1 MFVNFF
7 YELKREGIPVSLTE
21 WLALMEALAKGLAF
35 SSLTTFYYLARTVL
49 VKSETHY
56 DRYDA
61 AFLKCFKGIETND
74 EILNKALEWF
84 KNPMISKVVSPL
96 KTPGLP
102 HLDISLLQQQAADQ
116 MQAQDDAHLGG
127 PKRLGSGGTSAF
139 GNAGY
144 NPAGIRVGGSTS
156 GLSAVKVAGRRSY
169 REYRNDQI
177 NGVRQFEMALRK
189 LRQLS
194 TRVEGPK
201 SEIDINA
208 TIDATC
214 KNAGFLKL
222 VWERPRRNTV
232 KIILLMDSGGSMDR
246 FYQLCS
252 RLFTAAN
259 RTTHFKELKFY
270 YFHNCV
276 YDFVYTKPFIEKKY
290 AVKTEEFLKNHGSD
304 YRLVIVG
311 DASMGQNELYAVGGA
326 IEWAE
331 RNEIPGII
339 WLKRLARHFTY
350 SVWLNPVPVKYWGRK
365 PDFVTIAPIREIF
378 PMYELTPEGLEQ
390 AIKRLKVKIN

>member
-1 MFVNFF
+1 MFINFF
-7 YELKREGIPVSLTE
+7 YELKREGVPVSLTE
-21 WLALMEALAKGLAF
+21 WLTLMEALAKGLSF
-35 SSLTTFYYLARTVL
+35 SSLTGFYYLARSIL
-49 VKSETHY
+49 VKSEAHY

-61 AFLKCFKGIETND
+61 AFLKCFKGVETTD
-74 EILNKALEWF
+74 DILNKALEWF
-84 KNPMISKVVSPL
+84 KNPMTSKIVSPV
-96 KTPGLP
+96 KAAGIN
-102 HLDISLLQQQAADQ
+102 HWDISALQQQLADRLQ
-116 MQAQDDAHLGG
+116 TQNDKHLGG
-127 PKRLGSGGTSAF
+127 PKRVGSGGTSAF
-139 GNAGY
+139 GNSGY
-144 NPAGIRVGGSTS
+144 NPAGVRVGGSTS
-156 GLSAVKVAGRRSY
+156 GLSAVKVAAKRNY

-177 NGVRQFEMALRK
+177 TGVRQFEMALRK
-189 LRQLS
+189 LRLLS
-194 TRVEGPK
+194 TKVEGPK
-201 SEIDINA
+201 SEIDIGA

-222 VWERPRRNTV
+222 VWERPRRNTL

-276 YDFVYTKPFIEKKY
+276 YDYVYTRPFMEKKY
-290 AVKTEEFLKNHGSD
+290 AVKIEDFLRSHNSD
-304 YRLVIVG
+304 YRLIIVG
-311 DASMGQNELYAVGGA
+311 DASMGPNELTAAGEA

-331 RNEIPGII
+331 RNEIPGIV

-365 PDFVTIAPIREIF
+365 PDFVTIEPVREIF